1 MTHIGK
7 NISTKDEQFFFVH
20 EETGAKKEMS
30 FDEVQSLI
38 EETLKDLDE
47 QPDQAE
53 HNQQVICVT
62 LFIIT

>member
-1 MTHIGK
+1 
-7 NISTKDEQFFFVH
+7 
-20 EETGAKKEMS
+20 MS